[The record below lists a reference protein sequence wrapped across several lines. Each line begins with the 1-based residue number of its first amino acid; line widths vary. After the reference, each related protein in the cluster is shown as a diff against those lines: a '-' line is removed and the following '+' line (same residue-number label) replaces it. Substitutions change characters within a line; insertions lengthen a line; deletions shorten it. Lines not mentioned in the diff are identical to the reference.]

1 MSRKALLI
9 VLAIALGA
17 TGCSAME
24 RLTFIRPSA
33 ARGEYTQVAP
43 TYDVS
48 GRKTNPRAG
57 TGDAILLA
65 ASAATHYQR
74 GELDLAERLAT
85 QALKASPRSG
95 DAHTVLGLV
104 EDARGRPAE
113 AGEHYRQATAIAPAS
128 GVYANNYGTWL
139 CKNGRA
145 EESLGWFDRALA
157 DPAYAGRGSALS
169 NAGSCARQAGQPAR
183 AETSWRQALQLQPGN
198 PVALAGMASL
208 QFERGQYF
216 DARAFA
222 ERWLAVEPDSA
233 DGLRIAAQIE
243 QKLGDNEAASRYLSR
258 LQAISPGSSTDPRTQ

>member
-1 MSRKALLI
+1 TLSS
-9 VLAIALGA
+9 
-17 TGCSAME
+17 T
-24 RLTFIRPSA
+24 A
-33 ARGEYTQVAP
+33 AAA
-43 TYDVS
+43 
-48 GRKTNPRAG
+48 PRAR
-57 TGDAILLA
+57 ALSLHA
-65 ASAATHYQR
+65 A
-74 GELDLAERLAT
+74 L
-85 QALKASPRSG
+85 P
-95 DAHTVLGLV
+95 
-104 EDARGRPAE
+104 
-113 AGEHYRQATAIAPAS
+113 I
-128 GVYANNYGTWL
+128 

-169 NAGSCARQAGQPAR
+169 NAGSCARQAGQPTR
-183 AETSWRQALQLQPGN
+183 AETSWRQALQMQPGN